1 MIPILV
7 GVAAIFFVVL
17 ICVVKGVRG
26 QAAFEE
32 KFPPISDAEF
42 LARCRPGTDPAVALK
57 VRRIIAEHLAVEY
70 ERVHPSSRFVDD
82 LGAD

>member
-1 MIPILV
+1 MIPTLTVVTLIL
-7 GVAAIFFVVL
+7 IFVL
-17 ICVVKGVRG
+17 ICVVKRVPDR
-26 QAAFEE
+26 AAFAE

-70 ERVHPSSRFVDD
+70 ERVYPSSRFVDD
-82 LGAD
+82 LGAE